1 MRFHFHGRR
10 HGCGE
15 GPPVFQ
21 FGSRNW
27 EFPWG
32 NVHFEHGGGPV
43 DGGPRGG
50 GFGGPPRGRR
60 RRMFNSEE
68 FQLII
73 LKLIADEPRHGYA
86 IIKALEELTHGDYT
100 PSAGIL
106 YTRLELLE
114 DMGLIERQA
123 SSGSKKSFAITDEGR
138 AMLEERADEVT
149 ALFERLQASG
159 EGRRQSSRPE
169 LGRAVGNLMTALR
182 NRAAHGGWNE
192 DLLNEVVDIIDEA
205 AKRIERAK

>member
-1 MRFHFHGRR
+1 MRFHFYGRR
-10 HGCGE
+10 PSGCE
-15 GPPVFQ
+15 PGPFIK
-21 FGSRNW
+21 FGSRDW

-32 NVHFEHGGGPV
+32 NIHFEHGGGPP
-43 DGGPRGG
+43 DARSG

-86 IIKALEELTHGDYT
+86 IIKALEELTHGDYA

-138 AMLEERADEVT
+138 AMLEERAEEVA
-149 ALFERLQASG
+149 ALFQRLQASG

-169 LGRAVGNLMTALR
+169 IGRAVGNLMNALR

-192 DLLNEVVDIIDEA
+192 ELLNEVIDILDDA
-205 AKRIERAK
+205 ARRIERAK